1 MIKTLNKYIAAL
13 DYSDNNLV
21 VSLWSFNAVI
31 DALVSILLVLF
42 FCFLLVIELS
52 KRFRKQWEEKNKLR
66 KILLLAR
73 SILNRMEEMIL

>member
-1 MIKTLNKYIAAL
+1 MIKTLNKYIAAI

-52 KRFRKQWEEKNKLR
+52 KSFGKQWEEKNKLR